1 VALDLAAFPVATSPA
16 PSGRPPYGYLPGFG
30 QRRARAGGVIVA
42 HQGVDIIAATGQ
54 PVVAVWDGR
63 VTARYTGQLG
73 GNSVRLT
80 RTDGSYALYL
90 HLNEFAVELGQPVRA
105 GDVLGTVGSTGAS
118 AGPHLHFELHPLG
131 GAAVDPYPW
140 LVAADPLR
148 PKPVPAPGSSR
159 PSAPADASTY
169 TVRDGD
175 SLWGIATRHEITL
188 QRLLDLNKLRV
199 DSVIWAGQVL
209 RVKPAPGPAP
219 GNAPAGGS
227 APSAPPAAPP
237 ARPPSPPSP
246 STYTV
251 QRGDN
256 LWRIAVEHGLTL
268 GRLTELNG
276 ITASSVILPGQ
287 VLVVKAAPPAPSVPS
302 PVPPS
307 TYVVV
312 AGDSLWGIAS
322 RHGLT
327 VSALAALNKLG
338 LESVI
343 VPGQRLR
350 VA

>member
-1 VALDLAAFPVATSPA
+1 
-16 PSGRPPYGYLPGFG
+16 
-30 QRRARAGGVIVA
+30 VIVA

-54 PVVAVWDGR
+54 PVMAVWDGR

-73 GNSVRLT
+73 GNTVRLT
-80 RTDGSYALYL
+80 RRDGSYALYL
-90 HLNEFAVELGQPVRA
+90 HLNEFAVEVGQPVRA

-148 PKPVPAPGSSR
+148 PKPVRPNGTAGRPG
-159 PSAPADASTY
+159 APAGAVDASTY

-175 SLWGIATRHEITL
+175 SLWGIATRHDLTL
-188 QRLLDLNKLRV
+188 ERLLELNKLRV

-209 RVKPAPGPAP
+209 RVKPGTGPSSGSP
-219 GNAPAGGS
+219 PAGG
-227 APSAPPAAPP
+227 AAPAAPP
-237 ARPPSPPSP
+237 ATAPSRPAPPPAP

-251 QRGDN
+251 QRGDT
-256 LWRIAVEHGLTL
+256 LWGIAVDHGLTL
-268 GRLTELNG
+268 ATLTELNR
-276 ITASSVILPGQ
+276 ITESSVIIPGQ
-287 VLVVKAAPPAPSVPS
+287 VLVVKTPPPAPQPS
-302 PVPPS
+302 GGARPGGGSRPGGATAP
-307 TYVVV
+307 TAYVVL
-312 AGDSLWGIAS
+312 AGDSLWGIAT

-327 VSALAALNKLG
+327 VTALAALNGLG
-338 LESVI
+338 LDSVI